1 MHHVLEMD
9 NLIASEWTD
18 LDCSGADLIDFSVS
32 SEAYFAFGRGPAD
45 EVRSM
50 WGNVISSTRVNHSV
64 RLSSSVNRNREIII
78 IIYLLYSSGI
88 DVRVY

>member
-1 MHHVLEMD
+1 MHHILEMD
-9 NLIASEWTD
+9 DLIASEWTD

-32 SEAYFAFGRGPAD
+32 SKAYFAFGRGPAD
-45 EVRSM
+45 KVGSM
-50 WGNVISSTRVNHSV
+50 WGNVMSSTRVDHPARS
-64 RLSSSVNRNREIII
+64 SSSVNQNREIII